1 MNYLKYSML
10 LVVMSFNTYSQS
22 AIQLFI
28 PSGYSILDSASGDM
42 NNDRVKDLI
51 LILKNNNESIENNYD
66 ELIRPLLILHGT
78 KNNNYTLFAK
88 NDSVVLCSI
97 CGGVFGDPYEAITI
111 KNNFFSI
118 EHYGGSNWRW
128 TKIITFK
135 YNEKVKKY
143 ILHKDAGASYH
154 TSTPDVQTEIK
165 TKQAYWGKQ
174 LFTKYSFN
182 Q

>member
-1 MNYLKYSML
+1 MNYLKIIML
-10 LVVMSFNTYSQS
+10 LAVISFKTYSQS
-22 AIQLFI
+22 TIQSFI
-28 PSGYSILDSASGDM
+28 PAGYSILDSASGDM
-42 NNDRVKDLI
+42 NNDKIKDLI

-78 KNNNYTLFAK
+78 KNNKYTLFAK
-88 NDSVVLCSI
+88 NDSVVLCSR
-97 CGGVFGDPYEAITI
+97 CGGAFGDPYEGMTI
-111 KNNFFSI
+111 KNNYFSI

-135 YNEKVKKY
+135 YNEKLKKY
-143 ILHKDAGASYH
+143 ILYKDAGASFH
-154 TSTPDVQTEIK
+154 TSAPDVQKETK
-165 TKQAYWGKQ
+165 TKESYWGKQ